1 MANPGHSP
9 VGAETDSASPS
20 PFTEGHTTSDTPTS
34 PLDASTP
41 HVTTPHA
48 SAMNPGSSMPLRI
61 RRGAAR
67 RWFRLRKHGERE
79 MRAPMPLTRSVSLR
93 VRVTLL
99 SATVVLLAVSLMA
112 AAAYFVVYRAM
123 YNEIDTGLES
133 RADGM
138 TLLAKNGTI
147 NQRPAALLTGT
158 VFSTSI
164 SIGLVRPDGVALTVG
179 EVPFGDAERSV
190 AMSPTRP
197 GNNAQSLR
205 TINNQRVLA
214 RKLDDGSTLIL
225 AQSLLH
231 TDRTLKRLAWVLFVV
246 GCGGVALAALAGM
259 TVARA
264 GLRPVARL
272 TRATER
278 VARTQDLT
286 PIPVT
291 GNDELARLT
300 ESFNTM
306 LRALA
311 ESRDQQARLVA
322 DAGHE
327 LRTPLTSLRTN
338 LELLIASSE
347 PGAPPVPAADMVELR
362 SDVMA
367 QIGELSTLVGDL
379 VDLAREDAPE
389 VVHEEIDLG
398 EVVSGALER
407 VRRRRSDV
415 EFTTTLMPWFVF
427 GDQHGLARA
436 VLNVLDNAAKWSP
449 RGRTVEVTLTHLNPT
464 TAELSV
470 ADAGPGIPEEDRA
483 LVFERFYRATQSRSM
498 PGSGLGLAIVRQVVV
513 RMGGTV
519 RAEQSHLGGAVI
531 RMTLPGHPAP
541 MEPTPQVVRQ

>member
-1 MANPGHSP
+1 M
-9 VGAETDSASPS
+9 
-20 PFTEGHTTSDTPTS
+20 
-34 PLDASTP
+34 
-41 HVTTPHA
+41 
-48 SAMNPGSSMPLRI
+48 
-61 RRGAAR
+61 
-67 RWFRLRKHGERE
+67 
-79 MRAPMPLTRSVSLR
+79 
-93 VRVTLL
+93 
-99 SATVVLLAVSLMA
+99 
-112 AAAYFVVYRAM
+112 
-123 YNEIDTGLES
+123 
-133 RADGM
+133 
-138 TLLAKNGTI
+138 
-147 NQRPAALLTGT
+147 
-158 VFSTSI
+158 
-164 SIGLVRPDGVALTVG
+164 
-179 EVPFGDAERSV
+179 
-190 AMSPTRP
+190 
-197 GNNAQSLR
+197 
-205 TINNQRVLA
+205 
-214 RKLDDGSTLIL
+214 
-225 AQSLLH
+225 
-231 TDRTLKRLAWVLFVV
+231 
-246 GCGGVALAALAGM
+246 ALAALAGM

-415 EFTTTLMPWFVF
+415 EFTTTLMRGSSSAISTASP
-427 GDQHGLARA
+427 ARC
-436 VLNVLDNAAKWSP
+436 STCSTMP
-449 RGRTVEVTLTHLNPT
+449 PSGRR
-464 TAELSV
+464 
-470 ADAGPGIPEEDRA
+470 ADARW
-483 LVFERFYRATQSRSM
+483 RSRS
-498 PGSGLGLAIVRQVVV
+498 PS
-513 RMGGTV
+513 
-519 RAEQSHLGGAVI
+519 
-531 RMTLPGHPAP
+531 
-541 MEPTPQVVRQ
+541 